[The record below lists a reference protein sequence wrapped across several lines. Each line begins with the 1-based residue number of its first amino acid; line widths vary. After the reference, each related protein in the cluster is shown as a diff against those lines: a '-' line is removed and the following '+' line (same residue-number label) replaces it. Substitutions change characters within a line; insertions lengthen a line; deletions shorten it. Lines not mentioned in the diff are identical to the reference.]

1 MEQLTALQKAIAAP
15 MNTLYTKLMSF
26 LPNLGGAIFMLVAG
40 FFIAKIVSV
49 IVTKLL
55 DKIGINKLSKTAGIT
70 GVLDRS
76 GVNTSPAKM
85 VGVIVF
91 WIIMLTFIISAAD
104 ALGLERVSSTIDEF
118 VLYLPK
124 VIGAALV
131 LLIGLLVAH
140 FVRTGVRSAAEGMH
154 LSYAKPLGSVIYGVM
169 VVISV
174 TLAIGQLD
182 IETEL
187 LNQVVSIL
195 IFAVAAGMALSLGL
209 GTRDISSN
217 IIAGVYARDI
227 YTSGNTISVD
237 NIEGIIVE
245 VGSTKTKIKTNE
257 NRIVSVSNRQML
269 EQNVIEITNE

>member
-1 MEQLTALQKAIAAP
+1 MDQITALQKAIATP

-26 LPNLGGAIFMLVAG
+26 LPNLAGAIFMLVAG
-40 FFIAKIVSV
+40 YFIAKIISV
-49 IVTKLL
+49 IISKLL

-70 GVLDRS
+70 GALDRS
-76 GVNTSPAKM
+76 GVKTTPAKM
-85 VGVIVF
+85 IGVIVF

-104 ALGLERVSSTIDEF
+104 ALGLERVSATIDDF

-154 LSYAKPLGSVIYGVM
+154 LSYAKPLGSAIYGVM

-182 IETEL
+182 IETDL

-195 IFAVAAGMALSLGL
+195 IFAAAAGLALSLGL

-227 YTSGNTISVD
+227 FAPNSKVSVKD
-237 NIEGIIVE
+237 IEGTIVE
-245 VGSTKTKIKTNE
+245 VGSTKTKI
-257 NRIVSVSNRQML
+257 RINDTSVVTVSNREML
-269 EQNVIEITNE
+269 EQQVTETTD